1 MTGGINR
8 RDAIMVSLGL
18 GDRVAL
24 EREQQ
29 SAIDAVRGHAENQET
44 EEESGDSVPSEPAAS
59 TSCSRAGVA
68 EQDPRYPPHRFG
80 VDALPAIHFEPP
92 GAPR

>member
-8 RDAIMVSLGL
+8 RDAIRVSLGL

-59 TSCSRAGVA
+59 PLARVRGWLNRIRGTRRTVSG
-68 EQDPRYPPHRFG
+68 
-80 VDALPAIHFEPP
+80 
-92 GAPR
+92 